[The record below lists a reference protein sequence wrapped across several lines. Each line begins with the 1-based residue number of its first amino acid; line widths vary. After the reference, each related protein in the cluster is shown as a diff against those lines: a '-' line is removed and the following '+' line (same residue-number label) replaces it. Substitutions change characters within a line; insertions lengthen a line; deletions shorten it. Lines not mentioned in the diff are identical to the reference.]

1 MRLSVLG
8 LATLVLAGS
17 LSAQQQ
23 VYAPGDLQRVLL
35 VNGTQSI
42 QMRDTVASRQGS
54 WSVVVS
60 KQFYVFKGSRATLRT
75 GTTLPEFEFDSDP
88 AFDDPVYLFRF
99 SVNSDSRE
107 IRVAKGTG
115 GLAQLAIPKDRLID
129 TGVQEIGAGQNSTK
143 RYRLKPTAPLQ
154 PGEYCLGRRISIC
167 YDFGVD

>member
-1 MRLSVLG
+1 MRISVLS

-35 VNGTQSI
+35 VSGTQSI
-42 QMRDTVASRQGS
+42 QMRDMVASRQGS
-54 WSVVVS
+54 WAVVVS
-60 KQFYVFKGSRATLRT
+60 KQFYVFKGPKATLRT
-75 GTTLPEFEFDSDP
+75 GTTLPEFEFETDP

-115 GLAQLAIPKDRLID
+115 GLAQLSIPKDRIIE
-129 TGVQEIGAGQNSTK
+129 TGVQEIGTGQNSTK
-143 RYRLKPTAPLQ
+143 RYRLRPMAPLP